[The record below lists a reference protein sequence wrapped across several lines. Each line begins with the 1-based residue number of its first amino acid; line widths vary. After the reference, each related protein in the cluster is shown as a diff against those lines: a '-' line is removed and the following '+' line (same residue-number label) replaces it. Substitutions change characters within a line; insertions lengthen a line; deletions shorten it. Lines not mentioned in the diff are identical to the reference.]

1 MQAKEGTGGCTI
13 MSWAIGIAGGAVFGA
28 AAMLAM
34 GLGLEQSAWLGII
47 VAAILG
53 IWMSLTCS
61 KPAAGPQRVG
71 SAPAA
76 GMTPKRVSGGKA
88 KAAPKAEPAP
98 EVAEA
103 DGKKPE
109 LLSAPKGDADD
120 LKKIKGVG
128 PGLEKALNEMGV
140 YHFDQIARWTADEVA
155 WVDQNLVQFKG
166 RASRDDW
173 VDQAKTLASG
183 GETEFSRRV
192 EKGDVY
198 D

>member
-76 GMTPKRVSGGKA
+76 GMTPKRRLGRQGQGSTEGGT
-88 KAAPKAEPAP
+88 
-98 EVAEA
+98 
-103 DGKKPE
+103 
-109 LLSAPKGDADD
+109 
-120 LKKIKGVG
+120 G
-128 PGLEKALNEMGV
+128 PGGGRSRWKKA
-140 YHFDQIARWTADEVA
+140 
-155 WVDQNLVQFKG
+155 
-166 RASRDDW
+166 
-173 VDQAKTLASG
+173 
-183 GETEFSRRV
+183 
-192 EKGDVY
+192 
-198 D
+198 